1 MSAVGGLAS
10 AGAQKRAEVEKYKR
24 ELKLR
29 EIDWDG
35 TRNEYARN
43 TIEMQEQVDEN
54 FLAASRGYAAEQTQ
68 LNDIFN
74 QATVAFQDDFVK
86 LMEAQKFMGSGATA
100 RRLEGRNLA
109 AFGRSQALTA
119 SNLVRARESY
129 DSDVGSLRR
138 QLLEANRKAYAPVK
152 FKPIPGLAPIKP
164 DTDMTGANLAF
175 MGSMAGTAATGLEG
189 YAKMNDGRMPWSPK
203 PKAPK
208 SKPKAPKSR
217 ANEAGWPGN
226 QNY

>member
-1 MSAVGGLAS
+1 MTAVGGLAS
-10 AGAQKRAEVEKYKR
+10 AGAQKRAEVDKYKR

-43 TIEMQEQVDEN
+43 TVEMQEQVDEN

-86 LMEAQKFMGSGATA
+86 LMEAQKFMWSGATA

-129 DSDVGSLRR
+129 DSDVGNLRR

-152 FKPIPGLAPIKP
+152 FKPIPW
-164 DTDMTGANLAF
+164 
-175 MGSMAGTAATGLEG
+175 E
-189 YAKMNDGRMPWSPK
+189 PK
-203 PKAPK
+203 PTAPAGGT
-208 SKPKAPKSR
+208 SKK
-217 ANEAGWPGN
+217 N
-226 QNY
+226 

>member
-43 TIEMQEQVDEN
+43 TVEMQEQVDEN

-86 LMEAQKFMGSGATA
+86 LMEAQKFMGSGAI
-100 RRLEGRNLA
+100 
-109 AFGRSQALTA
+109 S
-119 SNLVRARESY
+119 
-129 DSDVGSLRR
+129 
-138 QLLEANRKAYAPVK
+138 
-152 FKPIPGLAPIKP
+152 
-164 DTDMTGANLAF
+164 
-175 MGSMAGTAATGLEG
+175 
-189 YAKMNDGRMPWSPK
+189 
-203 PKAPK
+203 
-208 SKPKAPKSR
+208 
-217 ANEAGWPGN
+217 
-226 QNY
+226 